1 MGSLYMDHAPKTAGQ
16 AWIAPGEPIIPLR
29 EVTKSF
35 GSLMV
40 LEDILG
46 LLRPERGAIWVDG

>member
-1 MGSLYMDHAPKTAGQ
+1 MDHAPKTAGQ